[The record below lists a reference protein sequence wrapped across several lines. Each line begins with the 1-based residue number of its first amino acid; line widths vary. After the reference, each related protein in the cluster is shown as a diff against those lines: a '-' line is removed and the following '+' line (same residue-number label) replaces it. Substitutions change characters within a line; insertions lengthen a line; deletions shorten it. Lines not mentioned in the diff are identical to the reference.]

1 MRILITGASGTIG
14 RFLTTRLANEGH
26 HITALGR
33 KPADTIALDFSPY
46 DLSEPSPRLPEAD
59 ALIHCALHHEP
70 GKFRGGEGQDP
81 DLFRKLNIGGTAALF
96 RAAKTTGCRKAVFL
110 SSRAV
115 YGDAR
120 RGETLFETDKPAP
133 DSLYGQVKL
142 GGERALEALSD
153 ARFSGAALRV
163 TGVYGVP
170 PGLDQHKWSGLFDAC
185 RAGEKVEPRCA
196 TEVHGEDLA
205 EAVSLVLQSV
215 ESGFDIF
222 NVSDLL
228 LDRRDLLA
236 LLSECTGGAANL
248 PERANSLPGV
258 MDTSKLRQ
266 LGWRPGGLERL
277 RAFIDACRTA
287 D

>member
-14 RFLTTRLANEGH
+14 RFLASRLADEGH

-33 KPADTIALDFSPY
+33 TPADLIALDFSPY
-46 DLSEPSPRLPEAD
+46 DLAEPSPRLPEAD

-81 DLFRKLNIGGTAALF
+81 DLFRKLNVGGTAALF
-96 RAAKTTGCRKAVFL
+96 RAAKTAGCRKTVFL

-133 DSLYGQVKL
+133 DSLYGHVKL
-142 GGERALEALSD
+142 DGERALKELSD
-153 ARFSGAALRV
+153 GRFSGAALRV

-170 PGLDQHKWSGLFDAC
+170 PGLAHHKWSGLFEAY
-185 RAGEKVEPRCA
+185 RAGEKMEPRRA
-196 TEVHGEDLA
+196 SEVHGEDLA

-215 ESGFDIF
+215 ENRFDIF

-236 LLSECTGGAANL
+236 LLSERSGGAATL
-248 PERANSLPGV
+248 PERANDLPGV

-266 LGWRPGGLERL
+266 LGWKPGGLERL

>member
-14 RFLTTRLANEGH
+14 RFLTAHLASEGH
-26 HITALGR
+26 QMIALGR
-33 KPADTIALDFSPY
+33 RPADDIVSDFSRY
-46 DLSEPSPRLPEAD
+46 DLSDPSPRLPEAD

-81 DLFRKLNIGGTAALF
+81 DLFRKLNVEGTAALF
-96 RAAKTTGCRKAVFL
+96 QAGKAAGCRRAVFL

-120 RGETLFETDKPAP
+120 RGEALVETDEPAP
-133 DSLYGQVKL
+133 DSLYGEVKL
-142 GGERALEALSD
+142 AGERVLEELAD
-153 ARFSGAALRV
+153 ACFTGVALRV

-170 PGLDQHKWSGLFDAC
+170 PGVTHHKWSGLFETFRTGGD
-185 RAGEKVEPRCA
+185 VVPRCA
-196 TEVHGEDLA
+196 TEVHGDDLA
-205 EAVSLVLQSV
+205 DAVSLVLR
-215 ESGFDIF
+215 SGGNAFDLF

-236 LLSECTGGAANL
+236 LLSERSGGAATL
-248 PERANSLPGV
+248 PERANALPGV

-266 LGWRPGGLERL
+266 LGWTPGGLERL
-277 RAFIDACRTA
+277 KAFVDACHRA

>member
-14 RFLTTRLANEGH
+14 RFLTARLAKEGH
-26 HITALGR
+26 RMIALGR
-33 KPADTIALDFSPY
+33 KPVDDIASGFSRY
-46 DLSEPSPRLPEAD
+46 DLSDVAPGLPVAD

-81 DLFRKLNIGGTAALF
+81 DLFRKLNVEGTTALF
-96 RAAKTTGCRKAVFL
+96 QAAKTAGCRRAVFL

-120 RGETLFETDKPAP
+120 RGETLVETDEPAP

-142 GGERALEALSD
+142 DGERALEELAD
-153 ARFSGAALRV
+153 ARFSGVALRV

-170 PGLDQHKWSGLFDAC
+170 PGTSEHKWSGVFEAF
-185 RAGEKVEPRCA
+185 RTGEDIEPRCA
-196 TEVHGEDLA
+196 TEVHGDDLA
-205 EAVSLVLQSV
+205 DAVSRVLQMD
-215 ESGFDIF
+215 GNRFDVF

-228 LDRRDLLA
+228 LDRRDLLK
-236 LLSECTGGAANL
+236 LLSQHTGRQSNL
-248 PERANSLPGV
+248 PERATPVPGV
-258 MDTSKLRQ
+258 MDTSRLRQ
-266 LGWRPGGLERL
+266 HGWQPGGLDRL
-277 RAFIDACRTA
+277 MTFIDACRTM